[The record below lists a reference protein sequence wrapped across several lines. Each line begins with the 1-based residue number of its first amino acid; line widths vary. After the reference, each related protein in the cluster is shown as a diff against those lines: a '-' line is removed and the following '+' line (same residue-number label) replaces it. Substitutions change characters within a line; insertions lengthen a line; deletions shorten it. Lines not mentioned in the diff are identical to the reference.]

1 MLTSHE
7 VILYFLTSSV
17 VLFSALIIIL
27 FTRNHFKRSWINK
40 GISFLLFLFF
50 LNILSTHLF
59 FSRNINLYPSFILV
73 KNLVEGIGLPVF
85 FSIFY
90 FFICKKKVCLSL
102 IAVHIILFLFNIINF
117 SNLLLVQEEQKI
129 NLINLLSTK
138 GDSFIWNFE
147 YIKDSFLL
155 ELLKYS
161 PGLFSL
167 ISSFCFLFLYKKEI
181 EAEFDNRQVS
191 IFLLLFL
198 LVDVIFVFDLNIGTE
213 IHGKYPLMNILLFI
227 TILSLIMYSFFIPN
241 FLYPDKDLMLISLQ
255 QKTEGDIEA
264 SNQPLTSYVQK
275 KKTSLI
281 DKIDDYFLKFKP
293 FLSSDFNLKII
304 EKDLAISKKYIS
316 LEIKKK
322 YNCGFNEYVN
332 LKRLEYFKNEYLT
345 NNNLNDKSLADIAFE
360 LGFGSISSF
369 YYYFKLFLG
378 CTPKEFLERYETEVS
393 F

>member
-1 MLTSHE
+1 
-7 VILYFLTSSV
+7 
-17 VLFSALIIIL
+17 
-27 FTRNHFKRSWINK
+27 
-40 GISFLLFLFF
+40 
-50 LNILSTHLF
+50 
-59 FSRNINLYPSFILV
+59 LV
-73 KNLVEGIGLPVF
+73 NNLVEGIGFPVF

-117 SNLLLVQEEQKI
+117 SNIVLVQEEQKI

-167 ISSFCFLFLYKKEI
+167 ISSSCFLFLYKKEI
-181 EAEFDNRQVS
+181 EAEFDNKQVS

-198 LVDVIFVFDLNIGTE
+198 MVDVIFVFDLNIGTE

-281 DKIDDYFLKFKP
+281 DKIDDYFLEFKP